1 VDRLH
6 AHPGESCQQ
15 EIVQERS
22 HSDANSRQVV
32 GGQPGVDQEDHIQ
45 HQQCSAK
52 VQQDFCRIVSP
63 QLPK

>member
-1 VDRLH
+1 M
-6 AHPGESCQQ
+6 
-15 EIVQERS
+15 QERS

-45 HQQCSAK
+45 HQQCGAK